1 MLIKQHQ
8 LNTISLSS
16 VTELEN
22 EAPFTRICFFFFLES
37 GYDFRPHVSGES
49 GIRIR
54 SPEGKFLNTLWIL
67 NRVDAKSGYFLS
79 GDITRSSPVL
89 YRTGRVRCKP
99 RALYNAFPV
108 EWIRIRDGY
117 IWTGKFDFNTD
128 TCRAEIFE
136 SGKKNLRIEKYP
148 DTCGRGLK

>member
-54 SPEGKFLNTLWIL
+54 SPEGKFLNTL
-67 NRVDAKSGYFLS
+67 
-79 GDITRSSPVL
+79 
-89 YRTGRVRCKP
+89 
-99 RALYNAFPV
+99 
-108 EWIRIRDGY
+108 
-117 IWTGKFDFNTD
+117 
-128 TCRAEIFE
+128 
-136 SGKKNLRIEKYP
+136 
-148 DTCGRGLK
+148 